1 MLGEQAKS
9 PKRSSFAI
17 TPPVTPRRNL
27 SFWLRRKTTIS
38 TNRTYRAYGLAPF
51 RKGRIVAGR
60 IAIAYAHA
68 HRSGRVCS
76 EGISL
81 IIIKTRGWSWMSC
94 LIITRMRICAIC
106 GAARAGIA
114 YSACGYRINT
124 RICIAAGRS
133 MRAHAQYKSHVYYY
147 KCLRSTCTRTQLQP
161 RITTTGG
168 TV

>member
-27 SFWLRRKTTIS
+27 SFWLRRKTIIS

-60 IAIAYAHA
+60 IAIACAHA
-68 HRSGRVCS
+68 RRSSLVCS

-81 IIIKTRGWSWMSC
+81 IIIKNEGVELEVVFDNYAHAHIRYIG
-94 LIITRMRICAIC
+94 RA
-106 GAARAGIA
+106 GARA
-114 YSACGYRINT
+114 
-124 RICIAAGRS
+124 
-133 MRAHAQYKSHVYYY
+133 RAHAQYKSHVYYVY
-147 KCLRSTCTRTQLQP
+147 DRHIVHAHSCS
-161 RITTTGG
+161 TTTGG
-168 TV
+168 ISKRLGAAQKQS

>member
-68 HRSGRVCS
+68 HRSGPVCS

-114 YSACGYRINT
+114 YSACGYRI
-124 RICIAAGRS
+124 CIAAGRS
-133 MRAHAQYKSHVYYY
+133 TCARMRSINRTCIIINVYDRHARAHSCSPESQ
-147 KCLRSTCTRTQLQP
+147 RQE
-161 RITTTGG
+161 G
-168 TV
+168 